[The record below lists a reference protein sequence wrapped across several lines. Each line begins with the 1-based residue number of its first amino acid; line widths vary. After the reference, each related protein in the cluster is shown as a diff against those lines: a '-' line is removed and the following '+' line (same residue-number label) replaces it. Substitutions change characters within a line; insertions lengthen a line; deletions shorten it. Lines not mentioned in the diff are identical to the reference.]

1 MKVLVVEPDR
11 KFDLVKA
18 IPVNLKSSV
27 EVNMI
32 HKNGIGNNL
41 VMMRVVCSPVMNPD
55 EDDFLLQRQLLDDF
69 SFPG

>member
-1 MKVLVVEPDR
+1 MKVLVVEPDS
-11 KFDLVKA
+11 KFDLVIS

-55 EDDFLLQRQLLDDF
+55 EENLLI
-69 SFPG
+69 